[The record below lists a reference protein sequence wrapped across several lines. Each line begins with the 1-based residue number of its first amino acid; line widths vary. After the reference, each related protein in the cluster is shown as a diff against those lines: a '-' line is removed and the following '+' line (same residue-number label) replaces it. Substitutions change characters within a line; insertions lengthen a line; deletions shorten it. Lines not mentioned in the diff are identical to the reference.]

1 MKITINET
9 MFKDQFR
16 LHGRKDQ
23 FSYNGLT
30 ALYNYLE
37 ELFGED
43 GEYEYDLDVV
53 SLCCDF
59 TEYENALQAAKNYRL
74 FTIDEKL
81 NEEEQEREALQ
92 FLSKRTTIIHFDGGI
107 MMQEF

>member
-1 MKITINET
+1 MKITINES

-43 GEYEYDLDVV
+43 GEYEYDLDVTG
-53 SLCCDF
+53 LCCEF
-59 TEYENALQAAKNYRL
+59 TEFATVLEAAKNYTD
-74 FTIDEKL
+74 FTIDEEL
-81 NEEEQEREALQ
+81 NEEEQERQALQ
-92 FLSKRTTIIHFDGGI
+92 LLSDKTPVITFDGGVI
-107 MMQEF
+107 IQNF